1 MADKGRKTN
10 KKSLTKNAAIR
21 QARFVKQ
28 RIYVTIK
35 RYKRKEH
42 REMSEKQAGKTDLS
56 SQVIEHTQTSKRIE
70 QMREKLDQL
79 GAELLKQGKSLN
91 DPALLEQAN
100 LVRASLKEEQLK
112 QLEQACRE
120 DEE

>member
-1 MADKGRKTN
+1 
-10 KKSLTKNAAIR
+10 
-21 QARFVKQ
+21 
-28 RIYVTIK
+28 
-35 RYKRKEH
+35 
-42 REMSEKQAGKTDLS
+42 MSEKQAGKTDLS

>member
-1 MADKGRKTN
+1 
-10 KKSLTKNAAIR
+10 
-21 QARFVKQ
+21 
-28 RIYVTIK
+28 
-35 RYKRKEH
+35 
-42 REMSEKQAGKTDLS
+42 MSEKQAGKTEPS
-56 SQVIEHTQTSKRIE
+56 SLLIEHTQTSKRIE
-70 QMREKLDQL
+70 QIREKLDHL
-79 GAELLKQGKSLN
+79 GAELLNHGKPLN

>member
-1 MADKGRKTN
+1 
-10 KKSLTKNAAIR
+10 
-21 QARFVKQ
+21 
-28 RIYVTIK
+28 
-35 RYKRKEH
+35 
-42 REMSEKQAGKTDLS
+42 MSEKQAGKTEPS
-56 SQVIEHTQTSKRIE
+56 SQVIEHTQTAKRIE

-79 GAELLKQGKSLN
+79 GAELLKQGKPLN